1 MKFKK
6 DFGGRENYFP
16 TKLKKDLAGDC
27 IMRAIPIATGIDY
40 KVIWDGMFE
49 LGSEIGRMPNSWVT
63 MDLYLD
69 SLGWKKCKPFRKSNG
84 RKYKLKDVPIRFC
97 HVPGEA
103 FLFRTSKHLTAV
115 VNGELRD
122 VWNCKESYANSYYVK
137 ENKDK
142 TIDSETG
149 KDYVNKFTGN
159 N

>member
-1 MKFKK
+1 MKFIK

-27 IMRAIPIATGIDY
+27 IMRAIAIATGIDY
-40 KVIWDGMFE
+40 KVVWVGMFE

-84 RKYKLKDVPIRFC
+84 RKYKLKDVPIS
-97 HVPGEA
+97 PDQTY
-103 FLFRTSKHLTAV
+103 LIRTSKHLTAV

-122 VWNCKESYANSYYVK
+122 VWNCGAWCANSYYIRSK
-137 ENKDK
+137 
-142 TIDSETG
+142 
-149 KDYVNKFTGN
+149 
-159 N
+159 